1 MKVLTISAQPSTLTT
16 VFTLQKNGVDTAM
29 TFTISP
35 SAVAQTFSMS
45 GAPITFVDGDTFGL
59 KVVSTGTGTSATFG
73 AMSTLIE
80 NTETL

>member
-35 SAVAQTFSMS
+35 SAAAQTFSMT
-45 GAPITFVDGDTFGL
+45 GAPISFNDGDTLGL

-73 AMSTLIE
+73 SMATLIK
-80 NTETL
+80 NTENL